1 MGKRKIQLVDRPFY
15 DASAQVKRFRVTK
28 RGKRRHPRRQ
38 VSSGPQV
45 APQEPVAAAE
55 VPEEAPK
62 EIERIDILSVLADNS
77 ANLVAMVLD
86 YLPLRDI
93 FALKLVSHGTNNI
106 LSDELMRPRLLKAF
120 ARDVVCNAEQQDKPI
135 AVVVGPTPAFVFSA
149 NSSGLYEH
157 DLRSRHAYVV
167 KTITK
172 TQRLVDE
179 IYGTIK
185 GMDSMHREWTYRDD
199 PLESGK
205 HNMMVVNWLS
215 VAQKKIFLS
224 LDRVLKTP
232 MADTVGLW
240 MKSIRGMQMRINQ
253 DFLDEGWTLRQAA
266 KYSSNQHNL
275 DRHDQYESD
284 NTVPHKLSTPTGSWL
299 SVPRLSMT
307 VARLRTGLS
316 VWLARWLLACDRST
330 KAADD
335 LFPLVH
341 VLDPNW
347 KGTAPDAYSVERA
360 YEHALDVDALAIVLY
375 RTSHWVLQR
384 CPKVTAPHSAVDC
397 CDSQQSRSLYWWSLD
412 DRDAPEF
419 AQAIRAWAPSGV
431 IEKEAPREHVDM
443 LFAALARLVKAYG
456 QAPPNVHRNPQVTG
470 TFCEM
475 LIECADRLCRSDSV
489 PDQEPDPMPVEYTN
503 YSDPD
508 LARLMERK
516 HLTTADVM
524 GRLSDCIA
532 SSASL
537 WLMNGALASKLYLVI
552 RPGLTQLYAAFVN
565 KQRKYPHKTLEDYI
579 TLFGTL
585 DREAK
590 AKADAAHGF
599 DFGSAV
605 SSLSFLLE
613 CNTKAV
619 RAVLG

>member
-1 MGKRKIQLVDRPFY
+1 MGKRKIRLFDRPSY
-15 DASAQVKRFRVTK
+15 DANSQVKRFRATK

-38 VSSGPQV
+38 VSYGPQV

-55 VPEEAPK
+55 VPDESPK
-62 EIERIDILSVLADNS
+62 ETERIDILFMLADKS
-77 ANLVAMVLD
+77 ANLVAMLLD

-93 FALKLVSHGTNNI
+93 FALKLASHKTNNI
-106 LSDELMRPRLLKAF
+106 LSDELMRPRLFKAF
-120 ARDVVCNAEQQDKPI
+120 ARDVVCNAEQQDKS
-135 AVVVGPTPAFVFSA
+135 VVVAVGPTPAFVFSA

-157 DLRSRHAYVV
+157 DLKSRHAYVV

-172 TQRLVDE
+172 VQRLVDQV
-179 IYGTIK
+179 YVTIK
-185 GMDSMHREWTYRDD
+185 GMDRMHQEWTYRDD

-205 HNMMVVNWLS
+205 HNMLVVNWLS

-232 MADTVGLW
+232 MTDTVGLW
-240 MKSIRGMQMRINQ
+240 MRCIRDMQIRINSH
-253 DFLDEGWTLRQAA
+253 FLDEGWTLRQAA
-266 KYSSNQHNL
+266 KYSSNQNNL

-347 KGTAPDAYSVERA
+347 KATAPDAYSVERA
-360 YEHALDVDALAIVLY
+360 YEHALDVDALAIILY
-375 RTSHWVLQR
+375 RTSHWVLGL
-384 CPKVTAPHSAVDC
+384 CPKMTAPHSAVDC
-397 CDSQQSRSLYWWSLD
+397 CESGSQSRSLYWWSLD

-419 AQAIRAWAPSGV
+419 AQAIRAWAPSKD

-456 QAPPNVHRNPQVTG
+456 QAPLQVPRNPQVTG
-470 TFCEM
+470 IFCEM
-475 LIECADRLCRSDSV
+475 LVECADRLCRSDSA
-489 PDQEPDPMPVEYTN
+489 PDQEPEPMPVEYTN

-508 LARLMERK
+508 LARLVERK
-516 HLTTADVM
+516 HLTIADVM

-532 SSASL
+532 SSAML
-537 WLMNGALASKLYLVI
+537 WLMNDALASKLYPII
-552 RPGLTQLYAAFVN
+552 RPGLTQLYAAFVS

-579 TLFGTL
+579 ALFKTL

-590 AKADAAHGF
+590 TDTAHGF

-613 CNTKAV
+613 CNTKA
-619 RAVLG
+619 AKATSG